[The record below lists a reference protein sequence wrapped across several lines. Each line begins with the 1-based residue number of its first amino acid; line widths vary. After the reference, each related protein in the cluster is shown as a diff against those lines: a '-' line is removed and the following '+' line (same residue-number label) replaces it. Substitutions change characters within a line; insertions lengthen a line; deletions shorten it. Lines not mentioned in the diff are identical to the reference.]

1 MHFDYM
7 TLGHVTVDV
16 LEDGS
21 RQPGGTAF
29 YSALQAARLGRRTQ
43 ILTRGRAEELEALLE
58 PYRPELEVTVLAAQS
73 STTLHTSGSGTGR
86 RQRML
91 AWAGALPQDLL
102 VDSEILHI
110 APVARETPTRWRGTA
125 QFVGLTPQGLARR
138 WSGAGGEISLHA
150 PDDAAVGDGAAPAAS
165 QAPPGRGA
173 ADALELAE
181 RCDAVV
187 VSDEERAGCAGLI
200 AAARRGGAVVA
211 ITAGPG
217 PATVLLPDGREL
229 RSPVA
234 PLEDPRADL
243 GAGDVFAAAFFVAL
257 AEEQPPERAAAFAS
271 AAAAVRMQGLGPGAI
286 GARPEILER
295 LNAAGAGR

>member
-1 MHFDYM
+1 
-7 TLGHVTVDV
+7 
-16 LEDGS
+16 
-21 RQPGGTAF
+21 
-29 YSALQAARLGRRTQ
+29 
-43 ILTRGRAEELEALLE
+43 
-58 PYRPELEVTVLAAQS
+58 
-73 STTLHTSGSGTGR
+73 
-86 RQRML
+86 
-91 AWAGALPQDLL
+91 
-102 VDSEILHI
+102 
-110 APVARETPTRWRGTA
+110 
-125 QFVGLTPQGLARR
+125 
-138 WSGAGGEISLHA
+138 
-150 PDDAAVGDGAAPAAS
+150 AS

-200 AAARRGGAVVA
+200 AAARGGGAVVA

-229 RSPVA
+229 QSPVA

-257 AEEQPPERAAAFAS
+257 AEGQPPERAAAFAS